1 MNKQRSWVRAA
12 TAALVCLGLSG
23 CYKATFIRDAKA
35 VRGEEHDQWTTFFLY
50 GLIGTDEVDVKEFCP
65 DGNAAV
71 IRTGG
76 NFGTGFVGAIT
87 FGIYTPRKV
96 YVTCAKGDSAS
107 GSEAEVNQQARR
119 LELEVD
125 ATGRPI
131 HGQLMTGDDVRPVEI
146 AAAGDR
152 GWSLSVQGGS
162 L

>member
-23 CYKATFIRDAKA
+23 CYKATFIRDAAA
-35 VRGEEHDQWTTFFLY
+35 VRGEEHDQWSTFFLF
-50 GLIGTDEVDVKEFCP
+50 GLIGTEEVDVKEFCP
-65 DGNAAV
+65 DGDAAV
-71 IRTGG
+71 VRTGG

-87 FGIYTPRKV
+87 LGIYTPRKV
-96 YVTCAKGDSAS
+96 YVTCAKGGAAETDVAAS
-107 GSEAEVNQQARR
+107 KQARR

-125 ATGRPI
+125 ETGRPV
-131 HGQLMTGDDVRPVEI
+131 HGQLITGSDVRVVEI

>member
-50 GLIGTDEVDVKEFCP
+50 GLIGTEEVDVKEFCP

-96 YVTCAKGDSAS
+96 YVTCAKGGEAKGNEAS
-107 GSEAEVNQQARR
+107 QQARH

-125 ATGRPI
+125 ETGRPI
-131 HGQLMTGDDVRPVEI
+131 HGHLVSGNDVRPVEI
-146 AAAGDR
+146 AAAGEH
-152 GWSLSVQGGS
+152 GWSLSVQGGA